1 MSTLI
6 VFLSPPG
13 APPAADYRYA
23 LTLDGHAVTDHG
35 SVPLALLPHTG
46 RTGGDVVAVVPARA
60 LSWHRV
66 TLPKGTG
73 ANSPR
78 LRAVLEGL
86 LEERLLDDPAALH
99 FALEPGHRPGQP
111 VWVAAC
117 NRAWLQASVLT
128 LESANRPVA
137 RIVPEFAPPDA
148 VAGDGTPLTLHAIGT
163 PDDAQWVAVGYGA
176 DRSVAVFPL
185 SAATLALVQLPADGD
200 TPVLAEP
207 AVAAQAEGL
216 LGRPVTL
223 QTSAQRW
230 LASARNGWDLA
241 QFDLASS
248 GRTRAFKKAGTLG
261 TSLLRAPQW
270 RAARWGAAALV
281 LVNLVGLNAWA
292 WREKSALQDK
302 QTSVRGLL
310 TQTFPGVQVVVDAPL
325 QMEREV
331 ALLRQSA
338 GGVSGRDLE
347 SILASLSAAAPAGKA
362 ATAIEFIAGEAH
374 IKGLALSAEEAA
386 GLATRLK
393 TQGYAARTDGDTL
406 LVRLEVAP

>member
-6 VFLSPPG
+6 VALSPPG
-13 APPAADYRYA
+13 AAPAADYRYA
-23 LTLDGHAVTDHG
+23 LTLDGHAVTDQG

-99 FALEPGHRPGQP
+99 FALAPGPGAGQP

-117 NRAWLQASVLT
+117 NRAWLQTAVQA
-128 LESANRPVA
+128 LEAANRPVS
-137 RIVPEFAPPDA
+137 RIVPEFAPPDGA
-148 VAGDGTPLTLHAIGT
+148 PEDTSTALHAIGT
-163 PDDAQWVAVGYGA
+163 PEDGQWVAVGYGA
-176 DRSVAVFPL
+176 DRGVAVFPL
-185 SAATLALVQLPADGD
+185 SAAALALVHVPADEAA
-200 TPVLAEP
+200 PVLAEP
-207 AVAAQAEGL
+207 AVAAQAEAL

-223 QTSAQRW
+223 QTGAQRW
-230 LASARNGWDLA
+230 LAAARSGWDLA

-248 GRTRAFKKAGTLG
+248 GRTRAFKKAGSLG

-281 LVNLVGLNAWA
+281 LVNLLGLNAWA

-302 QTSVRGLL
+302 QNSVRGLL
-310 TQTFPGVQVVVDAPL
+310 TQTFPGVQVVVDAPV

-347 SILASLSAAAPAGKA
+347 TILATLSAAVPTGKS
-362 ATAIEFIAGEAH
+362 ATAIEFAAGEAR
-374 IKGLALSAEEAA
+374 IKGLGLSAEEA
-386 GLATRLK
+386 GGVATRLK
-393 TQGYAARTDGDTL
+393 GQGYAARTEGDTL

>member
-117 NRAWLQASVLT
+117 NRAWLQASVLA

-137 RIVPEFAPPDA
+137 RIVP
-148 VAGDGTPLTLHAIGT
+148 
-163 PDDAQWVAVGYGA
+163 
-176 DRSVAVFPL
+176 
-185 SAATLALVQLPADGD
+185 
-200 TPVLAEP
+200 
-207 AVAAQAEGL
+207 
-216 LGRPVTL
+216 
-223 QTSAQRW
+223 
-230 LASARNGWDLA
+230 
-241 QFDLASS
+241 
-248 GRTRAFKKAGTLG
+248 
-261 TSLLRAPQW
+261 
-270 RAARWGAAALV
+270 
-281 LVNLVGLNAWA
+281 
-292 WREKSALQDK
+292 
-302 QTSVRGLL
+302 
-310 TQTFPGVQVVVDAPL
+310 
-325 QMEREV
+325 
-331 ALLRQSA
+331 
-338 GGVSGRDLE
+338 
-347 SILASLSAAAPAGKA
+347 
-362 ATAIEFIAGEAH
+362 
-374 IKGLALSAEEAA
+374 
-386 GLATRLK
+386 
-393 TQGYAARTDGDTL
+393 
-406 LVRLEVAP
+406 

>member
-117 NRAWLQASVLT
+117 NRAWLQASVLA

-207 AVAAQAEGL
+207 AVA
-216 LGRPVTL
+216 
-223 QTSAQRW
+223 AQRW

-362 ATAIEFIAGEAH
+362 ATAIEFAAGEAR